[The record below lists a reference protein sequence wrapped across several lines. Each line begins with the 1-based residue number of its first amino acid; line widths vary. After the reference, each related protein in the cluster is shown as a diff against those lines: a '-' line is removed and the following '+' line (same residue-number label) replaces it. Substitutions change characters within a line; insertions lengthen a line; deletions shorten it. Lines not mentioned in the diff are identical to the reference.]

1 MPVIREKRQYESVGP
16 VGVVR
21 MNTGEVEM
29 YQQIAQANQTLTNTA
44 IKHLANVS
52 KRVGAESAEKVD
64 ATRISSINPK
74 TGKPEAL
81 DGISAL
87 LAMGNVEAE
96 AYERVVNERFQQ
108 SIENEIKQKAGE
120 IALKFENDPY
130 SPEKYEEQ
138 MTSYLDSMIEGSK
151 SNGKDTA
158 YTNFI
163 MNTGT
168 QYITATKL
176 NMMQERVRRERAK
189 TAQSVA
195 DNIETGV
202 DLAYNVGLT
211 GGIPDDLIEAKV
223 AAAKDGADSDLLNPN
238 AESSTRQAMGVSYG
252 QGVIVRMMD
261 GLPLE
266 QALDLTDAFATAS
279 PDGLNKVQLE
289 IYNEAVKR
297 LGTTVKTKDG
307 DVFVPDVSAIKSLA
321 AAAKIKTQEIK
332 TDFDRRILES
342 RSKEI
347 ALSDNLVATSSN
359 VFSDYF
365 SESQNPSH
373 ASNRVLGW
381 ATASLEGL
389 ESKGNDPYSGIS
401 SAEAGSLQSDLV
413 QNIISDAVVHAYNN
427 SEGNPDEVRR
437 SLERAVLTQNVS
449 GLSDEA
455 AAAMSVVLKLPAKYR
470 DETYTKKIIG
480 EFASSDPRNN
490 LAAKR
495 ALGQEQMS
503 YLDSQLSL
511 IENALTGQFA
521 QEKQSELQAYIN
533 ASNLSDVQRA
543 SYEKRIRISVFKQ
556 DLNSALQ
563 GAVNLTSGDLKAAAV
578 YASGSSDGS
587 DVPDYLKQV
596 VNAASDNRLGNDVVS
611 NELSSR
617 ASKLSQK
624 EQAQRAE
631 IKIAEV
637 TARLNAGMGI
647 ENNSENKEIISDM
660 IIAAARDVNY
670 FSSEQVYNP
679 DNPATQLLSK
689 SIMAGIIP
697 DELDELMDGLSG
709 GFVVNPNQAKNLLT
723 LYSQFRSQPVGDE
736 IVNMWGAKGV
746 LDSKQLAQMEAIH
759 AVHTLTGI
767 DVPTVS
773 SDMAKNVADSGMK
786 SDMRLAFGE
795 QAGKEN
801 QEISPRNFVRFVV
814 EDAAASSATLTE
826 LSYLAS
832 YLYAAGMP
840 ADKIDKSVKGYYDS
854 VYKDTDGLVIDPR
867 SLSGSKSRFAVSVAI
882 PNEPTRNFFI
892 DKVNKE
898 LIALGETVS
907 LGNGAVLSP
916 RGINASGGIE
926 YYVLKETGYGY
937 DAIPHKQFGIFAV
950 ATDELDVR
958 EFAIKEQGIKL
969 NALDLTMSEVL
980 QKRQEKTDSYTYD
993 PYSAATQTAPDNMSG
1008 YESYLGAGN

>member
-29 YQQIAQANQTLTNTA
+29 YQRIANANQQLTEFA
-44 IKHLANVS
+44 IKTTATAS
-52 KRVGAESAEKVD
+52 KRVGAERAEQVE
-64 ATRISSINPK
+64 ASRINSINPK

-81 DGISAL
+81 DGLGIL
-87 LAMGNVEAE
+87 LGMGNAEAQ
-96 AYERVVNERFQQ
+96 AYERVVQERFQQ

-120 IALKFENDPY
+120 IALKYENDPY

-138 MTSYLDSMIEGSK
+138 MISYLDSMIEGAK
-151 SNGKDTA
+151 VKGKESA

-168 QYITATKL
+168 RYITATKL
-176 NMMQERVRRERAK
+176 NMMDKRTRRERAK
-189 TAQSVA
+189 TAQSIS

-223 AAAKDGADSDLLNPN
+223 AAAKDGAASDLLNPN
-238 AESSTRQAMGVSYG
+238 AENSTRQAMAVSYG
-252 QGVIVRMMD
+252 QGVLVRMMD

-279 PDGLNKVQLE
+279 PDGLNKKQLE

-321 AAAKIKTQEIK
+321 AAAKTKTQEIK

-347 ALSDNLVATSSN
+347 ALSDDTIAKSDN

-373 ASNRVLGW
+373 ASNRVIAW
-381 ATASLEGL
+381 ASASLEGL
-389 ESKGNDPYSGIS
+389 EAKGNNPYSGIS
-401 SAEAGSLQSDLV
+401 SSEASSLQKNLV

-437 SLERAVLTQNVS
+437 ALERAVLKQNVS
-449 GLSDEA
+449 DLSDEA

-490 LAAKR
+490 LAEKR

-511 IENALTGQFA
+511 IENANTSQFA

-533 ASNLSDVQRA
+533 GSNLSDVQRA
-543 SYEKRIRISVFKQ
+543 SYERSLRKAVFKQ
-556 DLNSALQ
+556 DLNTALQ
-563 GAVNLTSGDLKAAAV
+563 GAVNLTSGDLRAAAF

-587 DVPDYLKQV
+587 DVPEYLKAV
-596 VNAASDNRLGNDVVS
+596 INAASDNRVPNDTIS
-611 NELSSR
+611 NELTSR
-617 ASKLSQK
+617 ASRLGQK
-624 EQAQRAE
+624 EQAQAAE
-631 IKIAEV
+631 AKMTEIA
-637 TARLNAGMGI
+637 ARLNAGSGV
-647 ENNSENKEIISDM
+647 ENSKQNKEIVSDM
-660 IIAAARDVNY
+660 IIAAAKDPNY
-670 FSSEQVYNP
+670 FISQQVYNP
-679 DNPATQLLSK
+679 DNPATQLLTK
-689 SIMAGIIP
+689 SIMAGVVP
-697 DELDELMDGLSG
+697 DELDELMSNLSS
-709 GFVVNPNQAKNLLT
+709 GFITNTNQAKNLLT
-723 LYSQFRSQPVGDE
+723 LYSQFRSQPVGNK
-736 IVNMWGAKGV
+736 IVNIWGAKGS
-746 LDSKQLAQMEAIH
+746 LTTDQIAQLESIH
-759 AVHTLTGI
+759 AVHVLTEL
-767 DVPTVS
+767 DVSTIAS
-773 SDMAKNVADSGMK
+773 NMAKNVADSGMK
-786 SDMRLAFGE
+786 SDMRLAFGA

-814 EDAAASSATLTE
+814 EDAAASSATLNE
-826 LSYLAS
+826 LSSLAS

-840 ADKIDKSVKGYYDS
+840 PDKIATDVKNYYNS
-854 VYKDTDGLVIDPR
+854 VYQDTDGLVVDPR
-867 SLSGSKSRFAVSVAI
+867 SLSGSKSRFALPVAL
-882 PNEPTRNFFI
+882 PHDETRNFFI

-898 LIALGETVS
+898 LLALGETVS
-907 LGNGAVLSP
+907 LGDGAILSP
-916 RGINASGGIE
+916 RGINASGGVE
-926 YYVLKETGYGY
+926 YYVLKDNGYGY
-937 DAIPHKQFGIFAV
+937 GAIPHPFGIFAV

-958 EFAIKEQGIKL
+958 EFAIKEQGVKL

-993 PYSAATQTAPDNMSG
+993 PYSAATQTPPDNITG
-1008 YESYLGAGN
+1008 YESYLGAGQ